1 MAVSPNLRT
10 FAPQIVCK
18 PKTEGR
24 SSSVEV
30 QQRFAMNSRKSVYM
44 GSLEQFKI
52 DLKGLKD
59 ELTELTFEL
68 DKDYF
73 DALDETDV
81 QSGALHVSVSIRK
94 ASGFFELHFHSVGT
108 VDIPCDRCLD
118 LMEQPVETDN
128 RLVVRL
134 GSTPREE
141 DDTVIVDENE
151 GILDLSWFIYEFI
164 ALAIPIQHVHAPGKC
179 NPAMTQV
186 LEELSAD
193 RSGDEESDDA
203 TDPRWEALKQLRIK
217 S

>member
-1 MAVSPNLRT
+1 
-10 FAPQIVCK
+10 
-18 PKTEGR
+18 
-24 SSSVEV
+24 
-30 QQRFAMNSRKSVYM
+30 M

-59 ELTELTFEL
+59 ELTRLEFDL

-73 DALDETDV
+73 SALDETDV

-94 ASGFFELHFHSVGT
+94 ASGFFELQFHTVGT

-118 LMEQPVETDN
+118 LMEQPIKTDN
-128 RLVVRL
+128 RQVVKL
-134 GSTPREE
+134 GSTAREE
-141 DDTVIVDENE
+141 DDTIVVDENE
-151 GILDLSWFIYEFI
+151 GILDLSWLIYEFI

-193 RSGDEESDDA
+193 RSGDEESSPA
-203 TDPRWEALKQLRIK
+203 VDPRWEKLKNLK
-217 S
+217 V

>member
-1 MAVSPNLRT
+1 MAPRSASKYEKNANFLLVSQKKLVTLQP
-10 FAPQIVCK
+10 
-18 PKTEGR
+18 
-24 SSSVEV
+24 
-30 QQRFAMNSRKSVYM
+30 KSVYM
-44 GSLEQFKI
+44 GRLEKFKI
-52 DLKGLKD
+52 DLKGLSA
-59 ELTELTFEL
+59 ELTQLEWDL
-68 DKDYF
+68 DKDF
-73 DALDETDV
+73 FEALDETDV

-94 ASGFFELHFHSVGT
+94 ASGFFELLFHTVGT

-118 LMEQPVETDN
+118 LMEQPIETDN

-134 GSTPREE
+134 GGTAREE
-141 DDTVIVDENE
+141 DDTVIVDEDE
-151 GILDLSWFIYEFI
+151 GILDTSWFIYEFV

-203 TDPRWEALKQLRIK
+203 VDPRWEALKQLRIK